1 MDENYKKELL
11 ALAYEA
17 RVKEVTEYQVNI
29 DNFTLAIAAIGN
41 DPDLQ
46 DFKAQLENL
55 LISSLAEQKKAK
67 LMLDVV
73 KSQME

>member
-11 ALAYEA
+11 SLAYEA